1 MGNFGI
7 DWSQN
12 STKRG
17 AIWLVA
23 GVVGLIYTWGTKD
36 TTQLMFI
43 ASTVAGGMGVGI
55 KD

>member
-1 MGNFGI
+1 MGNLGI

-23 GVVGLIYTWGTKD
+23 GIMGIIYTWGTKD
-36 TTQLMFI
+36 VSQLMFI
-43 ASTVAGGMGVGI
+43 ASTIAGGLGVAV